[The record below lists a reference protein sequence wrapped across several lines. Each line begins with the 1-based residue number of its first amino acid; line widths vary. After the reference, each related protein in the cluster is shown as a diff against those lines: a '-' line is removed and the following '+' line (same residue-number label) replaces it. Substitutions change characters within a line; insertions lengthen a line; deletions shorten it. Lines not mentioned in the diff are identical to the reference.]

1 MKRFFVL
8 ILAVLGLL
16 AIGQNDSKAQGFS
29 ITFGGGPAYYDR
41 ITAAAIT
48 IRDIITTIDRIII
61 APTTIAV
68 TAIIIV
74 DTTGGIIG
82 RIAIDHPFK

>member
-1 MKRFFVL
+1 
-8 ILAVLGLL
+8 LAV
-16 AIGQNDSKAQGFS
+16 DPR
-29 ITFGGGPAYYDR
+29 ITDR

-48 IRDIITTIDRIII
+48 IRDITTTIDRIII

-68 TAIIIV
+68 TTIIIA

-82 RIAIDHPFK
+82 TIAIDHPEGARAALLGD

>member
-1 MKRFFVL
+1 V
-8 ILAVLGLL
+8 
-16 AIGQNDSKAQGFS
+16 D
-29 ITFGGGPAYYDR
+29 PR

-68 TAIIIV
+68 TTIIIV
-74 DTTGGIIG
+74 DTTGGMIG
-82 RIAIDHPFK
+82 KIAIDHPFK

>member
-1 MKRFFVL
+1 LVVDLR
-8 ILAVLGLL
+8 
-16 AIGQNDSKAQGFS
+16 
-29 ITFGGGPAYYDR
+29 ITDR

-68 TAIIIV
+68 TTIIIV

-82 RIAIDHPFK
+82 KIAIDHPFK